1 VYVRGSTN
9 PPAIEKSFRVPAEE
23 KTGSE
28 MAEMAEMA
36 SINDGL
42 PKSLK
47 SDSQRPVWD
56 AAAGKPLTPTA
67 LVKVRASL
75 CQSRSRD

>member
-1 VYVRGSTN
+1 
-9 PPAIEKSFRVPAEE
+9 
-23 KTGSE
+23 
-28 MAEMAEMA
+28 
-36 SINDGL
+36 
-42 PKSLK
+42 LK